1 MGGVQTKENE
11 IKSNLK
17 KNEEI
22 NYENDPYENY
32 YNNKIIKNNNKSQKE
47 KTKENK
53 EKIDKNNKKEIIFN
67 LNNNPYSDEYKSE
80 KQNLYSNINEIKSE
94 KSSEF
99 KKLMENKKEKKP
111 KKKEKKSSSNS
122 NKKIQTNNNKKEN
135 VDLYSD
141 KLDIKSESI
150 YSDNYKPKKN
160 SNNLYFNEN
169 NNNLDTNP
177 FNFDEKSESV
187 SSPKSSI
194 DKSLKD
200 PNESS
205 NSYESQKISLN
216 SNESENFN
224 PYD

>member
-1 MGGVQTKENE
+1 MGGVETKENE

-22 NYENDPYENY
+22 NYDDDPYDNY
-32 YNNKIIKNNNKSQKE
+32 YNNKKIKNKNKSLKE

-80 KQNLYSNINEIKSE
+80 KQNLYSNINDIKSE

-99 KKLMENKKEKKP
+99 KKIIKNELTKLKKNKKE
-111 KKKEKKSSSNS
+111 EKLSSNS
-122 NKKIQTNNNKKEN
+122 NKKIQINNKKEN
-135 VDLYSD
+135 IDLYSD

-160 SNNLYFNEN
+160 SNNLYYNEN

-205 NSYESQKISLN
+205 NSYESPKISLN
-216 SNESENFN
+216 SNESEGFN